1 MVRDF
6 LNGTDKFKIG
16 CSIPVGTECTKGK
29 LVSRTNQEAQRQC
42 RSRLNLDRLSAIKY
56 SVNRRRHPYEVS
68 ANSHHLFEPSNH
80 ECRLPAARCGSSR
93 SWVEHRSVAKLAE
106 HAKSAAGCSTQKLIF
121 GVSVR
126 PHS

>member
-80 ECRLPAARCGSSR
+80 ECRLPAARCGSS
-93 SWVEHRSVAKLAE
+93 VAKLAE